1 MTEIN
6 DTQGV
11 KQEEAPKS
19 DKKGNM
25 LVRIITA
32 IVSIAIFVPVCIFS
46 NTIVF
51 NIFISLLSVVGCFEI
66 AKCLGLQ
73 KNLALTIPVYI
84 VAMGLPILRHFQ
96 AGNRTFYAFAMI
108 SLFAILLYTL
118 AYVMLRKNKDKLTNI
133 LPFFAL
139 ITYVIGCFSS
149 ILAIRRSP
157 NGASVYLLVFLGA
170 WICDTFAYFTGV
182 LIGKHKL
189 IPEISPKKTI
199 EGSIGGIIFTII
211 GFIVYGLIMNSFFE
225 AQLSYVYL
233 AILGLV
239 LSVVS
244 QMGDLIASAIKRQ
257 YFIKDFGNIFPGHG
271 GVLDRFDSVMLSAPV
286 LLVFNTIIFYFKL

>member
-11 KQEEAPKS
+11 KQEEIPKGS
-19 DKKGNM
+19 KKSNM
-25 LVRIITA
+25 LVRILTA

-51 NIFISLLSVVGCFEI
+51 NLFISLLSVVGCFEI
-66 AKCLGLQ
+66 AKCLGFH
-73 KNLALTIPVYI
+73 KNFILTIPVYI
-84 VAMGLPILRHFQ
+84 VAAGLPVLRYFQ

-108 SLFAILLYTL
+108 SLFAILMYTL
-118 AYVMLRKNKDKLTNI
+118 AYVMLRKNKDKLGDI

-149 ILAIRRSP
+149 ILAIRRSS
-157 NGASVYLLVFLGA
+157 NGASIYLLVFLGA

-199 EGSIGGIIFTII
+199 EGSIGGIVFTVI
-211 GFIVYGLIMNSFFE
+211 GFVVYGLIMNNFFE
-225 AQLSYVYL
+225 AELSYVYL
-233 AILGLV
+233 VIIGLV

-244 QMGDLIASAIKRQ
+244 QIGDLIASAVKRQ
-257 YFIKDFGNIFPGHG
+257 YSIKDFGNIFPGHG
-271 GVLDRFDSVMLSAPV
+271 GVIDRFDSVMLSAPV
-286 LLVFNTIIFYFKL
+286 LLVFNTIILYFNL